1 MTYRGRHDV
10 YLQHEG
16 RHKIKSYPIDFVYV
30 KDCLKGNR
38 PGTEARASG
47 AAGGITSLPPW
58 LGRASDGGFG
68 GLRGR
73 GELSRNG
80 REQEIKPLGKSQAEI
95 GFSGSGGREVTR
107 IGWPHPRVSTF
118 TRWHTTDKPG
128 FPTCWMGTPRLWAV
142 DSESLLEARSW
153 LKCQL
158 LPSLILRC
166 RMSHAIRVLHLG

>member
-10 YLQHEG
+10 YLQHER

-68 GLRGR
+68 VSGASQEM
-73 GELSRNG
+73 GENKKSNH
-80 REQEIKPLGKSQAEI
+80 LGKA
-95 GFSGSGGREVTR
+95 
-107 IGWPHPRVSTF
+107 
-118 TRWHTTDKPG
+118 
-128 FPTCWMGTPRLWAV
+128 RL
-142 DSESLLEARSW
+142 R
-153 LKCQL
+153 
-158 LPSLILRC
+158 
-166 RMSHAIRVLHLG
+166 